1 KVAAGLRPGDAGRA
15 ARAARGGPP
24 VIGLF
29 RSQPSL
35 PRRLAGELVPALAGA
50 LAGELS
56 VALLARPLAVALG
69 VLVWVLASGVLAWVR
84 TRPRLRTAYRLAL
97 LAHLLFW
104 SWQGYAT
111 QRLAAPQP
119 PGPAEVAGW
128 DAAQPFLAGV
138 AEASFDARGH
148 GTLAGWGQ
156 RPRRLRVPPFLG
168 LGPLGRAAQ
177 AWMGAPHGAE
187 GLPRAPL
194 FAAPAEPG
202 EALGARALVLRPAQG
217 GPPLVLVRLDLTT
230 SDPWLVDALRARLA
244 GLGVVA
250 PLLLVSATHTHS
262 GLGGY
267 ARDGLGTTLALDHF
281 DPEVFD
287 AVVTAAAAAV
297 ERAHAL
303 ARPARMAVARARDR
317 GADGV
322 PILARRR
329 SGAAFDDIDDR
340 VLALRIEADE
350 GRTLAL
356 VVNHAVHATAVR
368 RDTLAFDRDIVGAVE
383 EQLGWRLP
391 GHPLVLFVNGALG
404 DVAPRVAR
412 TPQRPEALREAG
424 ERFAD
429 AVTPALLEPAA
440 RGRLRVQG
448 ARVERDLGSPHAFAT
463 LGARSTWLEE
473 VPPSPF
479 DGPPSGVAGDLV
491 LLPAN
496 ALLWSLTLT
505 DVRLAGSLGGTLGVQ
520 LSLRHALSQP
530 RQPAGALLLTLEG
543 ESGEPPLRLP
553 LLWVTGEPSTAVGRA
568 WREAFAEPGGALP
581 MVLGC
586 TNGSMAY
593 ITSAEEQHHASYEAM
608 ATLFGQATEALLTEM
623 LRAAR
628 GALR

>member
-1 KVAAGLRPGDAGRA
+1 MLALRRVPREAS
-15 ARAARGGPP
+15 PP
-24 VIGLF
+24 VIGLL
-29 RSQPSL
+29 RTQTRL
-35 PRRLAGELVPALAGA
+35 PRRLAGELVPALVGTV
-50 LAGELS
+50 AGELS
-56 VALLARPLAVALG
+56 VAVLSRPLAVTLG
-69 VLVWVLASGVLAWVR
+69 VVTWVLASGVLAWVR
-84 TRPRLRTAYRLAL
+84 TRPRLRMAYRVAL

-111 QRLAAPQP
+111 QRLEAPRP
-119 PGPAEVAGW
+119 PEPAEVAGW
-128 DAAQPFLAGV
+128 EAEQPFLAGV

-156 RPRRLRVPPFLG
+156 RPRRAAVPPFLG

-177 AWMGAPHGAE
+177 AWMGAPAGPE
-187 GLPRAPL
+187 GRPRAPL

-230 SDPWLVDALRARLA
+230 SDPWLVEALRERLA

-250 PLLLVSATHTHS
+250 PLLVVSATHTHS
-262 GLGGY
+262 GIGGY
-267 ARDGLGTTLALDHF
+267 ARDALGTTLALDHF

-287 AVVTAAAAAV
+287 AVVTAAADAV
-297 ERAHAL
+297 RRAHAL
-303 ARPARMAVARARDR
+303 ARPARLAVALARDR

-329 SGAAFDDIDDR
+329 SGADFDAIDDR
-340 VLALRIEADE
+340 VVALRVEADE

-356 VVNHAVHATAVR
+356 VVNHGVHATAVR
-368 RDTLAFDRDIVGAVE
+368 RDHMAFDRDIVGAVE

-391 GHPLVLFVNGALG
+391 GHPLVLFANGALG

-429 AVTPALLEPAA
+429 AIAPALLAPPARA
-440 RGRLRVQG
+440 RLRVQG

-463 LGARSTWLEE
+463 LGARGTWLEE
-473 VPPSPF
+473 VPMRPF
-479 DGPPSGVAGDLV
+479 DGPLAGVAGDLV

-505 DVRLAGSLGGTLGVQ
+505 DVRVAGSLGGTLGVQ
-520 LSLRHALSQP
+520 LSLRHALSRP
-530 RQPAGALLLTLEG
+530 RQPAGALLLTLAG
-543 ESGEPPLRLP
+543 EAGEAPLRLP
-553 LLWVTGEPSTAVGRA
+553 LLWVTGEPSTAVGQA
-568 WREAFAEPGGALP
+568 WRAAFAEPGGPVP

-593 ITSAEEQHHASYEAM
+593 ITSAEEQHHGTYEAT
-608 ATLFGQATEALLTEM
+608 ATLYGQATEALLTEM

-628 GALR
+628 DALR